1 MIPMNDLF
9 HHVLSSGWNKDYG
22 WNFTAL
28 ETTKKPLNETWNEKI
43 ELDQCTTENL
53 CVQTVVIAILIYLG
67 LILAILIRYK
77 MSFFRE
83 AQTRVFICS

>member
-1 MIPMNDLF
+1 MIPVNDLL

-28 ETTKKPLNETWNEKI
+28 ETTKPLNETLNEKVK
-43 ELDQCTTENL
+43 LDQCTTGNL

-77 MSFFRE
+77 MFFFPRS
-83 AQTRVFICS
+83 TNTCIYL